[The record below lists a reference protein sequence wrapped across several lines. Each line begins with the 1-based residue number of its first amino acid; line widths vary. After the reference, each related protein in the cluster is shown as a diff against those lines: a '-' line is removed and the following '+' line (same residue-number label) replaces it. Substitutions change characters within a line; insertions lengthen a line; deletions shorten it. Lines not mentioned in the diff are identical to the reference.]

1 MPQILQYYLGLGLLA
16 DPLLTLFYSGDTY
29 AVIAIGIWVVM
40 TIIAGIAFNST
51 RKKGCLPAFIV
62 VLVYTVLLG
71 AMSLVGSFILWAI
84 FSGIG
89 SALTGDGSSRKP
101 KKPKTPD
108 QLEDDRMDALRI
120 EQLHAD
126 ELLRC
131 MDNVE
136 QARYIAEFQRL
147 VYDKTVT
154 PDEIES
160 RLRHWEFY
168 RRNPMLGSEEYR
180 RTHPDE

>member
-1 MPQILQYYLGLGLLA
+1 MGIY
-16 DPLLTLFYSGDTY
+16 
-29 AVIAIGIWVVM
+29 IAI
-40 TIIAGIAFNST
+40 TIIELLMIRRT
-51 RKKGCLPAFIV
+51 RKRDGCLTIPLIFLAHD
-62 VLVYTVLLG
+62 LLLG
-71 AMSLVGSFILWAI
+71 ENAAAVQIILCGIIFIIRSNLEPDN
-84 FSGIG
+84 
-89 SALTGDGSSRKP
+89 TPRKP